1 VPVEFLSDEQVAEY
15 GRFTGELSRTDVEGF
30 FYLTESD
37 LRLVAQRRSDVHR
50 IGFGVQLGTVRAL
63 GRFLEDPLDVPWL
76 AVEFVAEQLGI
87 ADPSRA
93 KQYLD
98 RPKTAYEHAWEIRTK
113 RGYHL
118 FEEPD
123 ADVQFQ
129 RFLDARTWTQ
139 AEGPVALFEHC
150 VIWLHT
156 EPGEDRF
163 HRVVLTSWLLDTLAP
178 HLLRLSGLPGAD
190 LLAGIPHARAR
201 NRPRST
207 PPERRSIACTMRRRR
222 RPPKSRQ

>member
-1 VPVEFLSDEQVAEY
+1 MFTASASACSWARSVRWAVFLRIRWMCR
-15 GRFTGELSRTDVEGF
+15 GW
-30 FYLTESD
+30 
-37 LRLVAQRRSDVHR
+37 RSSSSPSSWASQ
-50 IGFGVQLGTVRAL
+50 I
-63 GRFLEDPLDVPWL
+63 
-76 AVEFVAEQLGI
+76 
-87 ADPSRA
+87 PSRA